1 MARALTLDLDHREE
15 LASALDA
22 LVAESPVHIVVHSTG
37 GPPGGALLEVSETQL
52 LHYFGRHVASAQL
65 LVQKTLPGM
74 IEAGYGR
81 FIQVVSTSVR
91 EPIPGL
97 GLSNT
102 IRAAMGGW
110 AKSLSLELPPGV
122 TINSVLPGF
131 TDTER
136 LASLAGGRAER
147 SGQSTEAIREG
158 WRSQVPEGRIGR
170 PEEPAALV
178 AFLASPAAGYIRG
191 TAIAVDGGRMRSI

>member
-1 MARALTLDLDHREE
+1 M
-15 LASALDA
+15 
-22 LVAESPVHIVVHSTG
+22 
-37 GPPGGALLEVSETQL
+37 
-52 LHYFGRHVASAQL
+52 HYFGRHVASAQL

-74 IEAGYGR
+74 TEAGYGR

-97 GLSNT
+97 GLSNI
-102 IRAAMGGW
+102 IRAAMGSW
-110 AKSLSLELPPGV
+110 AKSWSQELPPGV
-122 TINSVLPGF
+122 TINCVLPGF

-136 LASLAGGRAER
+136 LGSLVEVRAEHQGL
-147 SGQSTEAIREG
+147 SPEQILEG
-158 WRSQVPEGRIGR
+158 FCAQVPEGRIAR

-178 AFLASPAAGYIRG
+178 AFLASPAAGYLRG